1 MVINAANATAVL
13 TVNGTAG
20 GLITVADS
28 TPFWVGAIVTIKGTL
43 AAELQ
48 CVITSIPTVTTIT
61 LKATQ
66 AELGVGP
73 NGSKRQFN
81 YGNSDMSAY
90 LIADAASITQPAQT
104 LSGPDEM
111 NLRHVS
117 YWTGLAV

>member
-1 MVINAANATAVL
+1 MIINAANATAAL

-28 TPFWVGAIVTIKGTL
+28 TPFWVGAIVTIKGTQ

-48 CVITSIPTVTTIT
+48 CVITSIPTGTTIT
-61 LKATQ
+61 LKATE
-66 AELGVGP
+66 AELGLQA
-73 NGSKRQFN
+73 KRQYK

-104 LSGPDEM
+104 LQGNDEEH
-111 NLRHVS
+111 LAHVA